1 MIRALLTLALPILA
15 LGAGAASLA
24 GEGVLLG
31 AGGEPIMVR
40 GAEAPLQKASF
51 GGGCN
56 ARPFRPAA
64 AMPDVAGAA
73 GLIRIMEVVL
83 ADGPEGIS
91 VSIHEIP
98 ADESNAAAT
107 LVFVLDASGKVLFAA
122 AAPAPVAN
130 TAGAVIDAGCELAP
144 AELLGSI

>member
-51 GGGCN
+51 SEGCN
-56 ARPFRPAA
+56 ASPFRAA
-64 AMPDVAGAA
+64 EALADAAGAER
-73 GLIRIMEVVL
+73 LMRIIEVVL
-83 ADGPEGIS
+83 ADGPEGIA

-98 ADESNAAAT
+98 ADESAAAAT

-122 AAPAPVAN
+122 AAPAPVAD
-130 TAGAVIDAGCELAP
+130 TAGAAIDAGCELAP

>member
-40 GAEAPLQKASF
+40 GAEASLQKASF
-51 GGGCN
+51 GEGCN
-56 ARPFRPAA
+56 ASP
-64 AMPDVAGAA
+64 GAA
-73 GLIRIMEVVL
+73 SLMLVMEVLL

-122 AAPAPVAN
+122 AAPAPVADA
-130 TAGAVIDAGCELAP
+130 AGAGADAGCELAP